1 MKSAI
6 SNRTLLWI
14 TLPVLSL
21 VVIALA
27 LLQYHW
33 SALVSAASISQMRSS
48 LHITLLSFRQDFNR
62 ELVAA
67 CLEARAAADDSAQ
80 GSSANQDQQADD
92 ARKAAPRSALIAHIY
107 LWQMSR
113 EDQLF
118 SLNTANQLEAVS
130 WPPGFDR
137 LRDRLRVIAQMHG
150 AAGQGALRHH
160 LHRAETGRKHRP
172 GHAPFWFP
180 LWWVDESAAVAAS
193 LLHFPGM
200 PDKDDGDSA
209 TTWILVQLDRN
220 ALEKQI
226 FPELTQKYFSGG
238 AGYRVA
244 VRQSSGEK
252 TDLLYSSSTGFGA
265 GKTPV
270 DAALN
275 LFLFG
280 PSMRRGP
287 EMPGPGP
294 STSSPDAE
302 RRGHRQRWRGSLPPA
317 EPGGPNAGGANSS
330 ASNARGPNGNGGA
343 NAGANVSANE
353 RQVRLEPLYSSGEG
367 WEIVVQH
374 PSGSLEEAVNGLR
387 WRNLSVS
394 FGVLVV
400 LAITMALVVINSQRA
415 RRLAMLQMDFVA
427 GVSHEL
433 RTPLAVISSAAEN
446 IAHGIVTDK
455 DQVVR
460 YGASILKQSR
470 QLSQLVEQVLV
481 FAATRQETPKN
492 IHLRPL
498 DVAEVMDA
506 ALENTADII
515 NGSAITVER
524 QIQPGLPA
532 VAADFG
538 ALSQC
543 LQNLITNAVK
553 YGGERRWM
561 GIRASAV
568 MENGVPREVA
578 VTIEDHGIGIDS
590 SEIGQIFDPFY
601 RSPAV
606 SGSTI
611 HGTGLGLP
619 LARRLIEAMRGR
631 IAVKSELGK
640 GTAFTIYLPAAD
652 ASPLSATAEPSTA
665 TS

>member
-1 MKSAI
+1 M
-6 SNRTLLWI
+6 
-14 TLPVLSL
+14 PVLAA
-21 VVIALA
+21 VVTALA

-48 LHITLLSFRQDFNR
+48 LHITLSGFRQDFNR

-67 CLEARAAADDSAQ
+67 CLEARATADDSAL
-80 GSSANQDQQADD
+80 GSSANQHQQADD
-92 ARKAAPRSALIAHIY
+92 ARKASPRSDLIAHIY

-130 WPPGFDR
+130 WPPEFDR
-137 LRDRLRVIAQMHG
+137 LRDRLREIARLHG
-150 AAGQGALRHH
+150 APVDQGALHRH
-160 LHRAETGRKHRP
+160 LHGAEAGREHRP

-180 LWWVDESAAVAAS
+180 VWWVDESAAVAAS

-200 PDKDDGDSA
+200 PDRDGGDSA

-252 TDLLYSSSTGFGA
+252 TDLLYASSTGFGA
-265 GKTPV
+265 DKTPM
-270 DAALN
+270 DAVVN
-275 LFLFG
+275 LFLYG
-280 PSMRRGP
+280 PPMRRGP
-287 EMPGPGP
+287 EMPELGP
-294 STSSPDAE
+294 SPSAPDAGPQ
-302 RRGHRQRWRGSLPPA
+302 GHRRRWPGRLLPG
-317 EPGGPNAGGANSS
+317 EPGGPNAAGLNRRAYN
-330 ASNARGPNGNGGA
+330 ASGPNA
-343 NAGANVSANE
+343 NTNE
-353 RQVRLEPLYSSGEG
+353 RQVRLEPLYSAGAG

-481 FAATRQETPKN
+481 FAATQQETPQN
-492 IHLRPL
+492 MHLRPL
-498 DVAEVMDA
+498 DVAEVIDA
-506 ALENTADII
+506 ALENTAEMIR
-515 NGSAITVER
+515 GSAITVER
-524 QIQPGLPA
+524 HAPPGLPP

-538 ALSQC
+538 ALAQC

-561 GIRASAV
+561 GIRASLI
-568 MENGVPREVA
+568 MENGIPREVA
-578 VTIEDHGIGIDS
+578 VAVEDRGIGIDS

-611 HGTGLGLP
+611 RGTGLGLP
-619 LARRLIEAMRGR
+619 LARRLMEAMRGR

-640 GTAFTIYLPAAD
+640 GTEFTIYLPVAD
-652 ASPLSATAEPSTA
+652 AAGSLGVTTETSTA

>member
-1 MKSAI
+1 M
-6 SNRTLLWI
+6 
-14 TLPVLSL
+14 PVLAA
-21 VVIALA
+21 VVAALA

-48 LHITLLSFRQDFNR
+48 LHITLSGFRQDFNR

-67 CLEARAAADDSAQ
+67 CLEARAAADDSAL
-80 GSSANQDQQADD
+80 GSSANQHQQVDD
-92 ARKAAPRSALIAHIY
+92 ARKASPRSDLIAHIY

-130 WPPGFDR
+130 WPPEFDR
-137 LRDRLRVIAQMHG
+137 LRDRLREIARLHG
-150 AAGQGALRHH
+150 APVDQGALRHH
-160 LHRAETGRKHRP
+160 LRGTNAGREHTP
-172 GHAPFWFP
+172 SHAPFWFP
-180 LWWVDESAAVAAS
+180 VWWIDESAAVAAS
-193 LLHFPGM
+193 LLHFQGM
-200 PDKDDGDSA
+200 PDRDGGDSA
-209 TTWILVQLDRN
+209 TTWILVQLDRG
-220 ALEKQI
+220 ALEKQV

-252 TDLLYSSSTGFGA
+252 TELLYSSSTGFGA
-265 GKTPV
+265 DKTPV
-270 DAALN
+270 DAAAN

-280 PSMRRGP
+280 PQMRRGP
-287 EMPGPGP
+287 EMPGAGP
-294 STSSPDAE
+294 SPSAPNAGPQ
-302 RRGHRQRWRGSLPPA
+302 GHRRRWPRSLPPR
-317 EPGGPNAGGANSS
+317 ESSGPNAGG
-330 ASNARGPNGNGGA
+330 SNARSS
-343 NAGANVSANE
+343 NVNE
-353 RQVRLEPLYSSGEG
+353 RQVRLEPLYSAGTG

-455 DQVVR
+455 EQVVR

-481 FAATRQETPKN
+481 FAATQQETPQN

-498 DVAEVMDA
+498 DVAEVIDA
-506 ALENTADII
+506 ALENTADMIGG
-515 NGSAITVER
+515 NTITVER
-524 QIQPGLPA
+524 QIQPGLPP

-538 ALSQC
+538 ALAQC

-561 GIRASAV
+561 GIRASLI
-568 MENGVPREVA
+568 MENGIPREVA
-578 VTIEDHGIGIDS
+578 VTVEDRGIGIDS

-611 HGTGLGLP
+611 RGTGLGLP

-640 GTAFTIYLPAAD
+640 GTTFTIYLPVAD
-652 ASPLSATAEPSTA
+652 AASPLGVTAEPSTA

>member
-1 MKSAI
+1 VLSASLRTETRHSSSVCQEMKAAI

-14 TLPVLSL
+14 AVPVLAA
-21 VVIALA
+21 VVAALA

-33 SALVSAASISQMRSS
+33 SALVSEASISQMRSS
-48 LHITLLSFRQDFNR
+48 LHVALLSFRQDFNR

-67 CLEARAAADDSAQ
+67 CLEARAAADDSAL
-80 GSSANQDQQADD
+80 GSSGNQHQQADD
-92 ARKAAPRSALIAHIY
+92 ARKASPRSDLIAHIY

-130 WPPGFDR
+130 WPPEFDR
-137 LRDRLRVIAQMHG
+137 LRDRLREIARLHG
-150 AAGQGALRHH
+150 APAQGALRHH
-160 LHRAETGRKHRP
+160 LRGAKAGRGHTRD
-172 GHAPFWFP
+172 HAPFWFP
-180 LWWVDESAAVAAS
+180 VWWIDEFAAVAAS
-193 LLHFPGM
+193 LLHFQGIPEKGG
-200 PDKDDGDSA
+200 GDFA
-209 TTWILVQLDRN
+209 TTWVLVQLDRG
-220 ALEKQI
+220 ALEKQV

-244 VRQSSGEK
+244 VRQNSGEK

-265 GKTPV
+265 DKTPV

-280 PSMRRGP
+280 PPMRRGP

-294 STSSPDAE
+294 SPLAPDAGPQ
-302 RRGHRQRWRGSLPPA
+302 GHRRRWRSRLPPG
-317 EPGGPNAGGANSS
+317 ESSGSNAGG
-330 ASNARGPNGNGGA
+330 SNAPSFNARSSNG
-343 NAGANVSANE
+343 SLNE
-353 RQVRLEPLYSSGEG
+353 RQVRLEPLYSAGTG

-481 FAATRQETPKN
+481 FAATQQETPQN
-492 IHLRPL
+492 MHLRPL
-498 DVAEVMDA
+498 DIAEVIEA
-506 ALENTADII
+506 ALENTADVIG
-515 NGSAITVER
+515 GSAITVER
-524 QIQPGLPA
+524 QIQTGLPA

-538 ALSQC
+538 ALAQC

-553 YGGERRWM
+553 YGGEHRWM

-568 MENGVPREVA
+568 MENGAPREVA
-578 VTIEDHGIGIDS
+578 VTVED
-590 SEIGQIFDPFY
+590 
-601 RSPAV
+601 R
-606 SGSTI
+606 
-611 HGTGLGLP
+611 
-619 LARRLIEAMRGR
+619 
-631 IAVKSELGK
+631 
-640 GTAFTIYLPAAD
+640 
-652 ASPLSATAEPSTA
+652 
-665 TS
+665 

>member
-1 MKSAI
+1 M
-6 SNRTLLWI
+6 
-14 TLPVLSL
+14 PVLAM

-67 CLEARAAADDSAQ
+67 CLEARAAADESAQ
-80 GSSANQDQQADD
+80 GGSANQDQQADD
-92 ARKAAPRSALIAHIY
+92 ARKVSPRSALIAHIY
-107 LWQMSR
+107 LWQLSR
-113 EDQLF
+113 EDRLF

-130 WPPGFDR
+130 WPPEFDR
-137 LRDRLRVIAQMHG
+137 LRDRLREIARLHG
-150 AAGQGALRHH
+150 APVDQGALRHH
-160 LHRAETGRKHRP
+160 LRGAEAGSGHMP

-180 LWWVDESAAVAAS
+180 VWWVDESAAVAAS

-200 PDKDDGDSA
+200 PEKDGGDSA

-220 ALEKQI
+220 TLEKQI

-252 TDLLYSSSTGFGA
+252 TELLYSSSTGFGTE
-265 GKTPV
+265 KTPV

-280 PSMRRGP
+280 PPQRHGP
-287 EMPGPGP
+287 EMPGPIP
-294 STSSPDAE
+294 SPSASDAGTQRH
-302 RRGHRQRWRGSLPPA
+302 RRRWPGSLPPA
-317 EPGGPNAGGANSS
+317 EPGGPNAGGLNGS
-330 ASNARGPNGNGGA
+330 ASNARGA
-343 NAGANVSANE
+343 NARSSNE
-353 RQVRLEPLYSSGEG
+353 RQVRLEPLYSAGTG

-374 PSGSLEEAVNGLR
+374 PSGSLEEAVSGLR

-427 GVSHEL
+427 GISHEL

-481 FAATRQETPKN
+481 FAATQQEAPQN

-506 ALENTADII
+506 ALENTADMIG
-515 NGSAITVER
+515 GSAITVER
-524 QIQPGLPA
+524 QIQPGLPP

-538 ALSQC
+538 ALAQC

-578 VTIEDHGIGIDS
+578 VTVEDHGIGIDS

-640 GTAFTIYLPAAD
+640 GTAFTIYLPVAD
-652 ASPLSATAEPSTA
+652 AASPLGVTTETSTA

>member
-1 MKSAI
+1 M
-6 SNRTLLWI
+6 
-14 TLPVLSL
+14 PVLAA
-21 VVIALA
+21 VVAALA

-48 LHITLLSFRQDFNR
+48 LHITLSGFRQDFNR

-67 CLEARAAADDSAQ
+67 CLEARAAADDSAL
-80 GSSANQDQQADD
+80 GSSGNQHQQADD
-92 ARKAAPRSALIAHIY
+92 ARKASPRSDLIAHIY

-118 SLNTANQLEAVS
+118 SLSTANQLEAVS
-130 WPPGFDR
+130 WPPEFDR
-137 LRDRLRVIAQMHG
+137 LRDRLREIARLHG
-150 AAGQGALRHH
+150 VPAQGALRHH
-160 LHRAETGRKHRP
+160 LRGAKAGRGHIP
-172 GHAPFWFP
+172 DHAPFWFP
-180 LWWVDESAAVAAS
+180 VWWIDESAAVAAS
-193 LLHFPGM
+193 LLHFQGM
-200 PDKDDGDSA
+200 PEKGGGDFA
-209 TTWILVQLDRN
+209 TTWVLVQLDRG
-220 ALEKQI
+220 ALEKQV

-252 TDLLYSSSTGFGA
+252 TDLLYSSNTGFGA
-265 GKTPV
+265 DKTPV

-280 PSMRRGP
+280 PPMRRGP
-287 EMPGPGP
+287 EMPGAAP
-294 STSSPDAE
+294 SSAPDAGPQ
-302 RRGHRQRWRGSLPPA
+302 GHRRRWPGRLPQGESSA
-317 EPGGPNAGGANSS
+317 PNAGV
-330 ASNARGPNGNGGA
+330 SNARSSNG
-343 NAGANVSANE
+343 SLNE
-353 RQVRLEPLYSSGEG
+353 RQVRLEPLYSSGTG

-481 FAATRQETPKN
+481 FAATQQETPQN
-492 IHLRPL
+492 MHLRPL
-498 DVAEVMDA
+498 DVAEVIEA
-506 ALENTADII
+506 ALENTAEMVR
-515 NGSAITVER
+515 GSAVTVER
-524 QIQPGLPA
+524 HAPPGLPP

-538 ALSQC
+538 ALAQC

-561 GIRASAV
+561 AIRATTV
-568 MENGVPREVA
+568 MQNGVPHEVA
-578 VTIEDHGIGIDS
+578 VTVEDRGIGIDS

-611 HGTGLGLP
+611 RGTGLGLP

-640 GTAFTIYLPAAD
+640 GTAFTIYLPVAD
-652 ASPLSATAEPSTA
+652 AASPLGVTTETSTA

>member
-1 MKSAI
+1 M
-6 SNRTLLWI
+6 
-14 TLPVLSL
+14 PVLAL
-21 VVIALA
+21 VVAALA

-48 LHITLLSFRQDFNR
+48 LHITLSGFRQDFNR

-67 CLEARAAADDSAQ
+67 CLEARAAADDSAL
-80 GSSANQDQQADD
+80 GSSGSQHQQADD
-92 ARKAAPRSALIAHIY
+92 ARKASPRSDLIAHIY
-107 LWQMSR
+107 LWRMSR

-118 SLNTANQLEAVS
+118 SLNTANQLEVVS
-130 WPPGFDR
+130 WPPEFDR
-137 LRDRLRVIAQMHG
+137 MRDRLREIARLHG
-150 AAGQGALRHH
+150 APDQGALRHY
-160 LHRAETGRKHRP
+160 LRGTKAGRGHIP
-172 GHAPFWFP
+172 DHAPFWFP
-180 LWWVDESAAVAAS
+180 VWWIDESAAVAAS
-193 LLHFPGM
+193 LLHFQGM
-200 PDKDDGDSA
+200 PDKDGGDFA
-209 TTWILVQLDRN
+209 TTWVLVQLDRG
-220 ALEKQI
+220 ALEKQV

-265 GKTPV
+265 DKTPV

-280 PSMRRGP
+280 PPMRRGP

-294 STSSPDAE
+294 SPSASDAGPH
-302 RRGHRQRWRGSLPPA
+302 GHRRRWPGSLPPGESSA
-317 EPGGPNAGGANSS
+317 PTAGGSNRS
-330 ASNARGPNGNGGA
+330 ASNARVPNGNGGA
-343 NAGANVSANE
+343 NASANANANANE
-353 RQVRLEPLYSSGEG
+353 RQVRLEPLYSSGTG

-374 PSGSLEEAVNGLR
+374 PSGSFEEAVNGLR

-394 FGVLVV
+394 FSVLVV

-481 FAATRQETPKN
+481 FAATQQEMPRN
-492 IHLRPL
+492 MHLRPL
-498 DVAEVMDA
+498 DIAEVIEA
-506 ALENTADII
+506 ALENTAEMIR
-515 NGSAITVER
+515 GSAITVER
-524 QIQPGLPA
+524 HAPPGLPP

-538 ALSQC
+538 ALAQC

-561 GIRASAV
+561 GIRATTV

-578 VTIEDHGIGIDS
+578 VTVEDRGIGIDS

-611 HGTGLGLP
+611 RGTGLGLP
-619 LARRLIEAMRGR
+619 LSRRLIEAMRGR

-640 GTAFTIYLPAAD
+640 GTAFTIYLPVAD
-652 ASPLSATAEPSTA
+652 AASPLSVTTETSTA